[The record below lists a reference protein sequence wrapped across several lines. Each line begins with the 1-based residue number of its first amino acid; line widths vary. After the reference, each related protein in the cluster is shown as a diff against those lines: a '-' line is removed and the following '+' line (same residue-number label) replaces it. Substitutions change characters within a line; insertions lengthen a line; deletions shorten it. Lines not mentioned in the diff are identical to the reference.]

1 MKKNLKKE
9 KEAQKKI
16 EEVTDFLNSASPVD
30 IYKYF
35 ETKNEI
41 YFKLKDKIIQKILK
55 KKDKII
61 NLALAA
67 FSYDDDLVEYLYAKS
82 NDLSIKL
89 AAITNSKRWTPIFC
103 TFFGNDEKKLV
114 SFLKKAKPKE
124 LEAFFS
130 HSNYNEYF
138 IDQFL
143 DKSKPYNLIPEK
155 KYAEIIGYLEKNPNT
170 KEKSHND
177 LARDDGMGWYENQKL
192 AEKFRILKLKY
203 K

>member
-9 KEAQKKI
+9 KEAQKKV
-16 EEVTDFLNSASPVD
+16 EEVTGFLNSASPVD

-41 YFKLKDKIIQKILK
+41 YFKLKDKIIQKLLK

-67 FSYDDDLVEYLYAKS
+67 FCHDEDIVEHLYEKS

-89 AAITNSKRWTPIFC
+89 AAINNNKRWWPMFC
-103 TFFGNDEKKLV
+103 TLFGNDEKKFV
-114 SFLKKAKPKE
+114 PFLKKATSEE
-124 LEAFFS
+124 LQAFFS
-130 HSNYNEYF
+130 HHNYSEFF
-138 IDQFL
+138 INQFL

-155 KYAEIIGYLEKNPNT
+155 KYAEIINYLENNPNT
-170 KEKSHND
+170 KEKSFND
-177 LARDDGMGWYENQKL
+177 FASDDGNGWHENQKL
-192 AEKFRILKLKY
+192 AEKFRIFKLKY